1 MWTTQRVD
9 SIRDDHDSVVVFP
22 VSSQGLRDRL
32 KDREDTKS
40 TKRRGSI
47 FVAQSRVYA
56 SSVEASASGMA
67 VGAKEVVAL
76 SQSGTMRFKI
86 QVGKDNKYIPKSLK
100 TNNEFRMYMY
110 SRGDGG
116 HGMT

>member
-1 MWTTQRVD
+1 
-9 SIRDDHDSVVVFP
+9 
-22 VSSQGLRDRL
+22 
-32 KDREDTKS
+32 
-40 TKRRGSI
+40 
-47 FVAQSRVYA
+47 
-56 SSVEASASGMA
+56 MA